1 GILVAND
8 TQVYMAQQPGFKL
21 EPLMRQDQAV
31 ARDSSYKVRYVL
43 GGYVQGKLAN
53 IEFKFLVNKNGFLLS
68 GAKLVARS
76 VEYFN
81 HLSPQDISVQ
91 INYPESGIG
100 SNVTYVEILCTQ
112 NNNEGGAYLVA
123 GGIGERL
130 VSVIIEAK
138 HTQNF
143 NYQAKY
149 HGLP

>member
-1 GILVAND
+1 MACLWGQWTKAGILVAND

-43 GGYVQGKLAN
+43 GGYVQ
-53 IEFKFLVNKNGFLLS
+53 